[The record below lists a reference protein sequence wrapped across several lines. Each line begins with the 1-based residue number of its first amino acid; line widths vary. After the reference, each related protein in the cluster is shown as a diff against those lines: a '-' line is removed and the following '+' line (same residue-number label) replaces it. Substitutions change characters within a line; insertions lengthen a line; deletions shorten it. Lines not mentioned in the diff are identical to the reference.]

1 MLVVTEDLVKVYKL
15 GKVEIPALRGVSLDI
30 EEGEFLGIFGP
41 SGSGKSTLLH
51 LIGVL
56 DLPTSGRVIIEGV
69 DVSKLNEDKRA
80 ELRAKKIG
88 FVFQFFNLIPRLN
101 ALENV
106 ALPMAFMGV
115 PRSERRERALKL
127 LDLVDLRDRW
137 NHKPNELSGGEE
149 QRVAIAR
156 ALANDPSIILADEPT
171 GNLDSKTGKEIVNL
185 FKRLNEEE
193 GKTIVI
199 VTHDQ
204 TIAEVCR
211 RIIYLRDGVIYKE
224 VVK

>member
-1 MLVVTEDLVKVYKL
+1 LLVVTEDLVKVYRL
-15 GKVEIPALRGVSLDI
+15 GKVEIPALRGVSIEI

-56 DLPTSGRVIIEGV
+56 DVPTSGRVIIDGV
-69 DVSKLNEDKRA
+69 DVSKLDEDKRA
-80 ELRAKKIG
+80 ELRANKIG

-101 ALENV
+101 ALENI

-115 PRSERRERALKL
+115 PRSKRRERALEL
-127 LDLVDLRDRW
+127 LDLVGLRDRW
-137 NHKPNELSGGEE
+137 NHKPTELSGGEG

-171 GNLDSKTGKEIVNL
+171 GNLDSRTGKEIVNL
-185 FKRLNEEE
+185 FERLNEED

-204 TIAEVCR
+204 TIAEACR

-224 VVK
+224 VIK